1 MYEEILRI
9 ICKMTSSLYVYI
21 GLPFSRGTRV
31 FQWRPYVVDEN
42 GDVNPPCNFTF
53 NRLLSRIFEQ
63 SSSRLLED
71 SLNYRKITIL
81 QREAKIYTH
90 RCLLLHFLLPSIRS
104 RRQFQ
109 ASGEAISPILNRA
122 VTKGASRPWPWGERR
137 LGCPPRNETGAAT
150 RPVLISFCFP
160 MRNKISLITA
170 CSTRGSGSRASV
182 YLTYTL
188 HP

>member
-122 VTKGASRPWPWGERR
+122 VPAHEGSIEALALGGEETRVPPSKRNRGRHSASSH
-137 LGCPPRNETGAAT
+137 LFLLSHA
-150 RPVLISFCFP
+150 
-160 MRNKISLITA
+160 K
-170 CSTRGSGSRASV
+170 
-182 YLTYTL
+182 
-188 HP
+188 